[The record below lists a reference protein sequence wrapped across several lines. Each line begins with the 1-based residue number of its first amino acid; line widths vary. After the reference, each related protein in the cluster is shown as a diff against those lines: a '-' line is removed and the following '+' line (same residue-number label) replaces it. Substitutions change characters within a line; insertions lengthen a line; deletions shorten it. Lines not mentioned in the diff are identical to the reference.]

1 MERQMEISSLHEMT
15 CRVSGDV
22 LMIRA
27 DGVCVVSCTVGSVK
41 PTQRGMCDIVLG
53 PRMH

>member
-1 MERQMEISSLHEMT
+1 MGLQMEISSLHETT

-27 DGVCVVSCTVGSVK
+27 DGVCVVSCTVESVK
-41 PTQRGMCDIVLG
+41 PTQKRDV
-53 PRMH
+53 